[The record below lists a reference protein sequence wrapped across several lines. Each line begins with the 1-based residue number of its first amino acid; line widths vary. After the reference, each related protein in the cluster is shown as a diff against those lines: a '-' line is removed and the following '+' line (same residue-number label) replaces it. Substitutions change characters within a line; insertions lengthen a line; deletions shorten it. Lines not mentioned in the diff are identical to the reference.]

1 MVCWQS
7 DQNFEH
13 DVTGPLLRKYLSG
26 ADGATVDNKR
36 RSASK
41 RSSLCFSLVLL
52 IPIRLR
58 CMAVLRLIENMTMG
72 RNAGYLLESTHGA
85 GSPFAQR
92 LLIQRLMDLE
102 GFEGLAK
109 HLAQVDSE

>member
-1 MVCWQS
+1 M
-7 DQNFEH
+7 
-13 DVTGPLLRKYLSG
+13 TGPLLRKYLSG

-41 RSSLCFSLVLL
+41 CSSLCFSLILL
-52 IPIRLR
+52 IAIRLR
-58 CMAVLRLIENMTMG
+58 CIAVLRLIENMTMG
-72 RNAGYLLESTHGA
+72 RNAVGYLVESTHGA

-102 GFEGLAK
+102 GFKGLAK